1 MYRDSFGDFDTA
13 SAYVLDKGKA
23 VDSYVRYMLV
33 RTQAMFEYQGLP
45 DTIPQ
50 SKLEY
55 LLQTKGSCFVTEV
68 EGKLYALSGNAGG
81 ELDVYGDPT
90 QYTVSNTAL
99 KLTKTYDI
107 EKDGVLMRND
117 AFEVGLLP
125 LLQKYGALLAE
136 NTLSMRTILI
146 VLRMVLIISAS
157 DDMTAASAQ
166 KFIKDI
172 ESGKFSAVGESAFF
186 EGLKVQTTPNTQNYL
201 TQFMEMEQYLRGSC
215 YNDIGLASQ
224 YNMKR
229 ANLTEREVA
238 KDDDVLLPLID
249 NMIKER
255 QTAIEAINE
264 KYGTDISIDYASS
277 WKIAHAQNEKE
288 IALSEAV
295 TEEVQTGEI
304 QVTSAEVNDRN
315 VGLTNVGGGPS
326 ESVGGGSEGES
337 SVDEPA
343 SEDEASTPEP
353 DTGRNS
359 EHPAGDE
366 QPHQGDGT
374 AADGEDP
381 PSASPQDNDAHGTG
395 PDGGPSVEDKENED
409 SNSSTDSEGPGQGL
423 DKEGQRQGPVEE
435 GPGKNPVEE
444 GQRPGPV
451 EVEEEKDRDRD
462 KS

>member
-68 EGKLYALSGNAGG
+68 DGKLYALSGNAGG

-255 QTAIEAINE
+255 QTAIKAINE
-264 KYGTDISIDYASS
+264 MYGTSISIDYASS

-315 VGLTNVGGGPS
+315 VGLTTVGDGQGSS
-326 ESVGGGSEGES
+326 EAKIGRGQESDDKSVETEDAGEGTG
-337 SVDEPA
+337 
-343 SEDEASTPEP
+343 EAGEYTP
-353 DTGRNS
+353 
-359 EHPAGDE
+359 GDE
-366 QPHQGDGT
+366 QPHQAAGT
-374 AADGEDP
+374 KTDGEDTP
-381 PSASPQDNDAHGTG
+381 PASPQDNDENGIG
-395 PDGGPSVEDKENED
+395 PDGGPQVE
-409 SNSSTDSEGPGQGL
+409 T
-423 DKEGQRQGPVEE
+423 EE
-435 GPGKNPVEE
+435 P
-444 GQRPGPV
+444 
-451 EVEEEKDRDRD
+451 EEEKDRDRD
-462 KS
+462 

>member
-1 MYRDSFGDFDTA
+1 MYRDNFGDFDAA

-315 VGLTNVGGGPS
+315 VGLTTVGDGQGSS
-326 ESVGGGSEGES
+326 ETEIGRGQESDDKSVETEDAGEGTG
-337 SVDEPA
+337 
-343 SEDEASTPEP
+343 EAGEHTP
-353 DTGRNS
+353 
-359 EHPAGDE
+359 GDE
-366 QPHQGDGT
+366 QPHQAVGT
-374 AADGEDP
+374 ETDGEDP
-381 PSASPQDNDAHGTG
+381 PPASPQDDNENGTG
-395 PDGGPSVEDKENED
+395 PDGGPQVVTAE
-409 SNSSTDSEGPGQGL
+409 P
-423 DKEGQRQGPVEE
+423 
-435 GPGKNPVEE
+435 
-444 GQRPGPV
+444 
-451 EVEEEKDRDRD
+451 EEEEDRDRD

>member
-1 MYRDSFGDFDTA
+1 MYRETFGDFD
-13 SAYVLDKGKA
+13 SAISYVLDKSKA

-50 SKLEY
+50 KNLEY
-55 LLQTKGSCFVTEV
+55 LLQTRGSCFITKV

-99 KLTKTYDI
+99 NLSKTYDI
-107 EKDGVLMRND
+107 AKDGVLMRND
-117 AFEVGLLP
+117 ALEVGLLP

-146 VLRMVLIISAS
+146 VLRMVMIISAS
-157 DDMTAASAQ
+157 DDKTAVSAQ
-166 KFIKDI
+166 KFIRDI
-172 ESGKFSAVGESAFF
+172 ENGKFSAVGESAFF
-186 EGLKVQTTPNTQNYL
+186 EGLKVQTTPNAQNYL

-255 QTAIEAINE
+255 ETALQAINSMF
-264 KYGTDISIDYASS
+264 GTEITVDYASS

-295 TEEVQTGEI
+295 TEEVETGEMSI
-304 QVTSAEVNDRN
+304 TSAEVNDRN
-315 VGLTNVGGGPS
+315 VGLSDEPRRPAEGEQGSGGGK
-326 ESVGGGSEGES
+326 EK
-337 SVDEPA
+337 
-343 SEDEASTPEP
+343 
-353 DTGRNS
+353 
-359 EHPAGDE
+359 PAGDVPLRQGDDGGTGGDTSE
-366 QPHQGDGT
+366 TAPDDAEPHQGDGGT
-374 AADGEDP
+374 ADEAEAGDAG
-381 PSASPQDNDAHGTG
+381 PSGDDAHGTG
-395 PDGGPSVEDKENED
+395 PDGGP
-409 SNSSTDSEGPGQGL
+409 
-423 DKEGQRQGPVEE
+423 PVEE
-435 GPGKNPVEE
+435 PAEPEDQEPEDQEE
-444 GQRPGPV
+444 S
-451 EVEEEKDRDRD
+451 EDKDHDRN
-462 KS
+462 KG

>member
-1 MYRDSFGDFDTA
+1 MYRETFGDFD
-13 SAYVLDKGKA
+13 SAVSYVLDKSKA

-33 RTQAMFEYQGLP
+33 RTQAMFSYQGLP

-50 SKLEY
+50 KNLEY
-55 LLQTKGSCFVTEV
+55 LLQTRGSCFITKV

-99 KLTKTYDI
+99 NLSKTYDI
-107 EKDGVLMRND
+107 AKDGVLMRND
-117 AFEVGLLP
+117 ALEVGLLP

-146 VLRMVLIISAS
+146 VLRMVMIISAS
-157 DDMTAASAQ
+157 DDKTAVSAQ
-166 KFIKDI
+166 KFIRDI
-172 ESGKFSAVGESAFF
+172 ENGKFSAVGESAFF

-255 QTAIEAINE
+255 ETALEDINSMF
-264 KYGTDISIDYASS
+264 GTEITVDYASS

-295 TEEVQTGEI
+295 TEEVETGEMSI
-304 QVTSAEVNDRN
+304 TSAEVNDRN
-315 VGLTNVGGGPS
+315 VGLSNEPRGPS
-326 ESVGGGSEGES
+326 ESKQSSGGGKEEPVSDIPLRQGDDGGTGGDTSEI
-337 SVDEPA
+337 A
-343 SEDEASTPEP
+343 P
-353 DTGRNS
+353 DDA
-359 EHPAGDE
+359 E
-366 QPHQGDGT
+366 PHQGDGGTADET
-374 AADGEDP
+374 AARDAG
-381 PSASPQDNDAHGTG
+381 PSDDDAHGTG
-395 PDGGPSVEDKENED
+395 PDGGPSVEEPAESEDQEESEDKDDERNK
-409 SNSSTDSEGPGQGL
+409 G
-423 DKEGQRQGPVEE
+423 
-435 GPGKNPVEE
+435 
-444 GQRPGPV
+444 
-451 EVEEEKDRDRD
+451 
-462 KS
+462 

>member
-1 MYRDSFGDFDTA
+1 MYRDNFGDFDTA
-13 SAYVLDKGKA
+13 SSYVLDKGKA

-55 LLQTKGSCFVTEV
+55 LLQTRGSCFITEV

-90 QYTVSNTAL
+90 QYTVANTAL
-99 KLTKTYDI
+99 NLSKTYDI

-255 QTAIEAINE
+255 QTAIEDINA

-295 TEEVQTGEI
+295 VEEVETGEI
-304 QVTSAEVNDRN
+304 EVTSAEVNDRN
-315 VGLTNVGGGPS
+315 VGLTTVGDGQGSS
-326 ESVGGGSEGES
+326 ETESGRGQESDDKPVETEDPGEGTG
-337 SVDEPA
+337 
-343 SEDEASTPEP
+343 EAGEHTP
-353 DTGRNS
+353 
-359 EHPAGDE
+359 GDE
-366 QPHQGDGT
+366 QPHQEPGGE
-374 AADGEDP
+374 AEDP
-381 PSASPQDNDAHGTG
+381 PTASTPADDENGAGS
-395 PDGGPSVEDKENED
+395 DGGPQVDEESED
-409 SNSSTDSEGPGQGL
+409 
-423 DKEGQRQGPVEE
+423 
-435 GPGKNPVEE
+435 
-444 GQRPGPV
+444 
-451 EVEEEKDRDRD
+451 KDRDRD
-462 KS
+462 KG

>member
-1 MYRDSFGDFDTA
+1 MYRDNFGDFDIA
-13 SAYVLDKGKA
+13 NSYVLDKGKA
-23 VDSYVRYMLV
+23 VDNYVRYMLV

-45 DTIPQ
+45 ETIPQ

-81 ELDVYGDPT
+81 EVDVYGDPT
-90 QYTVSNTAL
+90 QYTVANTAL
-99 KLTKTYDI
+99 NLSKTYDI

-255 QTAIEAINE
+255 QTAIEAINK
-264 KYGTDISIDYASS
+264 KYGTDITIDYASS

-288 IALSEAV
+288 IALA
-295 TEEVQTGEI
+295 EEVAEEVRTGEI
-304 QVTSAEVNDRN
+304 EVTSAEVNNRN
-315 VGLTNVGGGPS
+315 VGLSNGHGDAPEDAGSTGPGNTPPDKPGAENAGRGSGDSSTGERGPS
-326 ESVGGGSEGES
+326 EGNPETTHGDRRDTGDGPSATD
-337 SVDEPA
+337 DEEP
-343 SEDEASTPEP
+343 SEDS
-353 DTGRNS
+353 
-359 EHPAGDE
+359 
-366 QPHQGDGT
+366 QGQGT
-374 AADGEDP
+374 RKTE
-381 PSASPQDNDAHGTG
+381 
-395 PDGGPSVEDKENED
+395 
-409 SNSSTDSEGPGQGL
+409 EGPGQGASE
-423 DKEGQRQGPVEE
+423 EGQGTRDI
-435 GPGKNPVEE
+435 KE

-451 EVEEEKDRDRD
+451 QVDQGEEEKDRDRD
-462 KS
+462 KG